1 MLLGEF
7 ASIFTIHHPHFIKR
21 IGPQDVSPTRPP
33 LRTIQTTGHHTL
45 VVAFL
50 NTVMQWKSCD
60 YFFLGL
66 KKSFAYD
73 PIFSTVSD
81 VPSRPCSPDVQHHPG
96 HRTRSG
102 HVHAF
107 LNITERDRWAIAG
120 RRCVSAPQN
129 VAQRHYHPRHTTHP
143 KLVRMPFRLPCV
155 SSVAPIGC
163 CRDYVYIP
171 SVFEWGA
178 AVSRYNSSSKR
189 FPKCRV

>member
-1 MLLGEF
+1 MPI
-7 ASIFTIHHPHFIKR
+7 SSTN

-33 LRTIQTTGHHTL
+33 LRTTQTTGHHTL
-45 VVAFL
+45 VTAFL
-50 NTVMQWKSCD
+50 NTVMQQGFCD
-60 YFFLGL
+60 CLFWLEKVVRARPVFFDSFRRSITTVFARCTAPPRPSHTLWPRPRLPEYHGKGSLG
-66 KKSFAYD
+66 D
-73 PIFSTVSD
+73 
-81 VPSRPCSPDVQHHPG
+81 
-96 HRTRSG
+96 SG
-102 HVHAF
+102 ASMRF
-107 LNITERDRWAIAG
+107 CPA
-120 RRCVSAPQN
+120 N
-129 VAQRHYHPRHTTHP
+129 VAQRHNHPRHTTHP